1 MIDTMT
7 LQDIP
12 AIPDLSAFAQEEQ
25 TPFEA
30 GWYKG
35 TILAER
41 RFTDKNGNERVFET
55 NDTPAQR
62 SGRNLRLQVEI
73 TRASDGR
80 KLNISWLVNY
90 NPENLTPEVI
100 SQVLEAKES
109 GGQYGDLFPAFMTLT
124 RLQKLQA
131 LAGVKTLSGDGQGG
145 LDLSPIFNKEG
156 YFRIAPD
163 ERNPQY
169 MTVKDVRPSSAKP
182 KQTL

>member
-1 MIDTMT
+1 MLTDTLM
-7 LQDIP
+7 DIP

-25 TPFEA
+25 TPFEP

-41 RFTDKNGNERVFET
+41 RFTDKNGNERLFES

-62 SGRNLRLQVEI
+62 SGRNIRLQVEI

-90 NPENLTPEVI
+90 NPDNLTQSVI
-100 SQVLEAKES
+100 QSVLARKEE
-109 GGQYGDLFPAFMTLT
+109 GGEYGELFPAFMTLQ
-124 RLQKLQA
+124 RLQKLQSY
-131 LAGVKTLSGDGQGG
+131 AGVRQLGHNSEGG
-145 LDLSPIFNKEG
+145 LDLTPLFGKEG
-156 YFRIAPD
+156 YFRIGPD
-163 ERNPQY
+163 DRNPQY
-169 MTVKDVRPSSAKP
+169 MTVKDIRSASSKP